1 MTIEEFRDEWRNPS
15 PLMLVHTSGSTGK
28 PKPLWVEKR
37 RMEASARITCSFLG
51 LKRGDTAL
59 LCMPLDYIAGKMM
72 AVRAEV
78 CGLLLTSVAPS
89 SHPMATLDE
98 APTFA
103 AMVPIQVFE
112 SLKVERERRLL
123 RQIHHLII
131 GGGAIDETLAEELRT
146 FPNAVWS
153 TYGMTETLSHI
164 AMRRLNGEE
173 ASEWYEPMD
182 GVEVWVNETGCLTV
196 SAPSVCGTVLDTN
209 DCAVMAEDGRRF
221 RITGRMDNV
230 ICSGGIKIQA
240 EEVEQRLRPH
250 IKTAFAI
257 TKTTDEKL
265 GEAVVLI
272 AENAMDLVSIR
283 TVCRKELPRYWQPRH
298 YLSTEKLPL
307 TGTGKPARQQTER
320 LAQALLGNTK
330 R

>member
-78 CGLLLTSVAPS
+78 CGLRLTSVAPS
-89 SHPMATLDE
+89 SHPMAALDC

-103 AMVPIQVFE
+103 AMVPMQVFG
-112 SLKVERERRLL
+112 SLKVERERMLL
-123 RQIHHLII
+123 RQIRHLII
-131 GGGAIDETLAEELRT
+131 GGGAVDEALADELRT

-164 AMRRLNGEE
+164 AMRRLNGRE
-173 ASEWYEPMD
+173 ASEWYEPMA
-182 GVEVWVNETGCLTV
+182 GVEVWVNGTGCLTV
-196 SAPSVCGTVLDTN
+196 SAPSVCGTVLSTN

-240 EEVEQRLRPH
+240 EEVEQRLKPH
-250 IKTAFAI
+250 IGTAFAI
-257 TKTTDEKL
+257 TRTADEKL
-265 GEAVVLI
+265 GEAVVMVV
-272 AENAMDLVSIR
+272 ENAHDIDSIR

-298 YLSTEKLPL
+298 YLSIERLPL
-307 TGTGKPARQQTER
+307 TGTGKPARQQIEHI
-320 LAQALLGNTK
+320 AKALTGK
-330 R
+330 SG